1 MSSVTVTLHYYGC
14 DRYCR
19 HRYSRLRPEIVE
31 RVARPDPLRPPPVLS
46 ASHGLGPLQLREK
59 DVAQRAAEDGH
70 GVVAELQVTI
80 LGRVL
85 ATTRAKRGTVVSST
99 APLDVPV
106 RQVF

>member
-1 MSSVTVTLHYYGC
+1 M
-14 DRYCR
+14 
-19 HRYSRLRPEIVE
+19 
-31 RVARPDPLRPPPVLS
+31 
-46 ASHGLGPLQLREK
+46 
-59 DVAQRAAEDGH
+59 AQRAAEDGH